1 MRSANKITHSSD
13 KGKIMETKK
22 ATIYTAT
29 GDNGTT
35 SLIGGTRVV
44 KNHPRVEA
52 YGTLDELNAHLGL
65 LVAAIEDA
73 ETIAFIEE
81 IENNILTIGCELAC
95 EGKEMP
101 AVAQDKVKRLEKA
114 IDNLEASLPSMHDF
128 ILPSNNEASARA
140 NLCRT
145 VCRRA
150 ERTMV
155 AVKENGEVPLE
166 SMVYINRLSDYLFLL
181 QRFLHN
187 GNEKKWEKP
196 CK

>member
-1 MRSANKITHSSD
+1 
-13 KGKIMETKK
+13 MEKK

-35 SLIGGTRVV
+35 SLVGGTRVF

-65 LVAAIEDA
+65 LAASIDDA
-73 ETIAFIEE
+73 RIVAFIEE
-81 IENNILTIGCELAC
+81 VENNILTIGCGLAC
-95 EGKEMP
+95 EEPGRIQIISSEKI
-101 AVAQDKVKRLEKA
+101 AVLEKE
-114 IDNLEASLPSMHDF
+114 IDMLEESLPPMHDF
-128 ILPSNNEASARA
+128 ILPSNEESSARA

-150 ERTMV
+150 ERAMV
-155 AVKENGEVPLE
+155 ALKEYGEVPQE

-187 GNEKKWEKP
+187 GKEKKWEKP

>member
-1 MRSANKITHSSD
+1 
-13 KGKIMETKK
+13 METKK

-35 SLIGGTRVV
+35 SLAGGTRVT

-52 YGTLDELNAHLGL
+52 YGALDELNAHLGL
-65 LVAAIEDA
+65 LAASIDDA
-73 ETIAFIEE
+73 RIVAFIEE
-81 IENNILTIGCELAC
+81 IENNILTIGCGLAC
-95 EGKEMP
+95 EDSGRTPTIEPEKI
-101 AVAQDKVKRLEKA
+101 ATLEKE
-114 IDNLEASLPSMHDF
+114 IDLLEASLTPMHEF
-128 ILPSNNEASARA
+128 ILPGGGEAAARA

-150 ERTMV
+150 ERAMTT
-155 AVKENGEVPLE
+155 VKEQSEVPQE
-166 SMVYINRLSDYLFLL
+166 SMRYINRLSDYLFLL

-187 GNEKKWEKP
+187 GKEKKWEKP

>member
-1 MRSANKITHSSD
+1 
-13 KGKIMETKK
+13 MENKK

-35 SLIGGTRVV
+35 SLIGGTRVS

-52 YGTLDELNAHLGL
+52 YGTLDELNAHLGML
-65 LVAAIEDA
+65 AATIGNPKE
-73 ETIAFIEE
+73 IAFIEE

-95 EGKEMP
+95 EGNKMPTVSKEKITSLEREI
-101 AVAQDKVKRLEKA
+101 DK
-114 IDNLEASLPSMHDF
+114 LEASLPPMHEF
-128 ILPSNNEASARA
+128 ILPGGGEAAARA

-150 ERTMV
+150 ERAMV
-155 AVKENGEVPLE
+155 TVNGICQVPQE

-187 GNEKKWEKP
+187 GKEKKWEKP
-196 CK
+196 CE

>member
-1 MRSANKITHSSD
+1 
-13 KGKIMETKK
+13 MEKK

-35 SLIGGTRVV
+35 SLIGGTRVS

-65 LVAAIEDA
+65 LAASIDDA
-73 ETIAFIEE
+73 RIVAFIEE
-81 IENNILTIGCELAC
+81 VENNVMTIGCELAC
-95 EGKEMP
+95 EGNKMPTVSKEKITSLEREI
-101 AVAQDKVKRLEKA
+101 DK
-114 IDNLEASLPSMHDF
+114 LEASLLPMHEF
-128 ILPSNNEASARA
+128 ILPGGGEAAARA

-150 ERTMV
+150 ERVMV
-155 AVKENGEVPLE
+155 TVNGICQVPQE

-181 QRFLHN
+181 QRFLYN
-187 GNEKKWEKP
+187 GKEKKWEKP